1 MAFNA
6 CKEYG
11 HWQLTNARADAAE
24 DMKKTTW
31 SGGIKQSQ
39 NFKTTAMAYVLPF
52 HSCLQLQF
60 SERTHK
66 I

>member
-1 MAFNA
+1 MLARNM
-6 CKEYG
+6 G
-11 HWQLTNARADAAE
+11 IGNLQNARADAAE